1 MYLIE
6 SEDPPT
12 ADIFLRYMFQHNMLF
27 PKYCVFI
34 AIDSNTGDYLLELI
48 KRYIS
53 ISGNGDMFTFQSN
66 FAFCKSEDLKK
77 TIGKIDSDLFS
88 GFDALWFFDVL
99 PESIN
104 YKNMNMTNNKKGDV
118 INAIGEF
125 MKNNCVLCVDE
136 GLIFRMISTKSYW
149 MGIKGMFLEY
159 DVVSI

>member
-1 MYLIE
+1 
-6 SEDPPT
+6 
-12 ADIFLRYMFQHNMLF
+12 
-27 PKYCVFI
+27 
-34 AIDSNTGDYLLELI
+34 
-48 KRYIS
+48 
-53 ISGNGDMFTFQSN
+53 MFTFQSN

-77 TIGKIDSDLFS
+77 TIGTIDSDLFS

-104 YKNMNMTNNKKGDV
+104 YKNMNMTNNKNGDV
-118 INAIGEF
+118 ISAIGEF

-149 MGIKGMFLEY
+149 MYIKGVFLEY